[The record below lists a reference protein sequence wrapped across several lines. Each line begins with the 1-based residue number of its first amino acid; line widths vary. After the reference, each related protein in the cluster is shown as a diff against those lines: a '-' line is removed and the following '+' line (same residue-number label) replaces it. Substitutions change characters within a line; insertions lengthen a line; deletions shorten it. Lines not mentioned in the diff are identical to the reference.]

1 MLCDTLMSEYQI
13 RGYARHRKRFE
24 GANKGFYVLHVGNC
38 HGSGTIG
45 KTSILDLSANS
56 RGVIV
61 YRIL

>member
-45 KTSILDLSANS
+45 KTIILDLK
-56 RGVIV
+56 
-61 YRIL
+61 